1 MGSTSLRAEVE
12 RQLSD
17 TNFYQQ
23 QDHDFS
29 IDNDNTV
36 RRVVKEAT
44 SQHGTTRLCYQH
56 LIVDSPCTFKLFR
69 PKPTNPENLKGLST
83 ISACNCPTKLI
94 APYLDATT
102 TALVISLPSF
112 VKDTEHMLYITESVF
127 FFW

>member
-23 QDHDFS
+23 QDHDFT

-36 RRVVKEAT
+36 KRVVKEAI

-69 PKPTNPENLKGLST
+69 PKPTNPERPQHYLRLQLPNKTNSSLLRCYYHFTGYK
-83 ISACNCPTKLI
+83 PTKLRKRH
-94 APYLDATT
+94 LTH
-102 TALVISLPSF
+102 ALHYRVRL
-112 VKDTEHMLYITESVF
+112 